1 MMTAA
6 EYAKLSRDDRLK
18 RLERGPSD
26 FAGDLPVERP
36 SKFELVINLR
46 TAEALGVAIPQ
57 SLMQRDR
64 VIQ

>member
-36 SKFELVINLR
+36 GKFELVINLR